1 MGRLP
6 LLLLPLLPLLILL
19 LILLIL
25 LPILGRAVSRLTVA
39 GASPRVRAA
48 ALVPISS
55 AHNIVC
61 HLLINVIWNM
71 STASILSAS
80 ILTILDLVHG
90 HRDLDGLPPQAGHA
104 VHAGHGG
111 LLLHLVIEP
120 DEAEPLAEPT
130 LVQNNFGRY

>member
-1 MGRLP
+1 MIIRW
-6 LLLLPLLPLLILL
+6 
-19 LILLIL
+19 
-25 LPILGRAVSRLTVA
+25 LT
-39 GASPRVRAA
+39 
-48 ALVPISS
+48 
-55 AHNIVC
+55 HNIVC
-61 HLLINVIWNM
+61 DLLIDVIWNM

-111 LLLHLVIEP
+111 LLLHLVVEP

-130 LVQNNFGRY
+130 LVKNNWGGEVW